1 MKEGDLN
8 SLRESLSDLK
18 KTKDLLRA
26 SNLKL
31 KQQTGIVNS
40 EELIQDFHSRKQ
52 RIVRLKI
59 DKTSL
64 LVQTLHNIF
73 I

>member
-1 MKEGDLN
+1 MRIYRKLMVIIGVIYICRVGVKEGDLN

-31 KQQTGIVNS
+31 KQ
-40 EELIQDFHSRKQ
+40 
-52 RIVRLKI
+52 
-59 DKTSL
+59 
-64 LVQTLHNIF
+64 
-73 I
+73 